1 MTTIEPGDTFLY
13 PYPGDIKH
21 LHIII
26 EKIID
31 KNVCLCV
38 FVSSIRSGKGYDAS
52 CVLNAG
58 DCSFIRHPSYVVYDK
73 MQLFDVHHLTRMVEN
88 GQITIKERLEDSVL
102 QRAIDGA
109 LKSKMTTNLF
119 RKYLTK
125 DNPGK
130 S

>member
-13 PYPGDIKH
+13 PYPGDRKH

-88 GQITIKERLEDSVL
+88 GQITIHRRCPEIE
-102 QRAIDGA
+102 
-109 LKSKMTTNLF
+109 N
-119 RKYLTK
+119 
-125 DNPGK
+125 DNQPVQK
-130 S
+130 VSDKRQSWEKLRRVS

>member
-58 DCSFIRHPSYVVYDK
+58 DCRSTISYLLDMRPPSDSSSTPDK
-73 MQLFDVHHLTRMVEN
+73 ST
-88 GQITIKERLEDSVL
+88 
-102 QRAIDGA
+102 
-109 LKSKMTTNLF
+109 
-119 RKYLTK
+119 
-125 DNPGK
+125 
-130 S
+130 